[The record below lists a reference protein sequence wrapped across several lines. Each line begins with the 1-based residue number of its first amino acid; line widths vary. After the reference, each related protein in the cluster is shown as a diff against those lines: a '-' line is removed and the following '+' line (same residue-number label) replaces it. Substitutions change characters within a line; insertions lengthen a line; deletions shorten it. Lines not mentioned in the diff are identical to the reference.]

1 MNIKVLGAALSLA
14 LTAGTIITANAQK
27 VYKEGYFSFDTELRG
42 NPATVKSYFT
52 PDSSASVI
60 TFGAGNVK
68 MLSDAKRDYF
78 AVILD
83 IPVAGLKKAGVAS
96 AAEIE
101 QAFSGLP
108 SFTFTP
114 TAETKVISGFNC
126 KKVIAKDTKTA
137 KTYDLWITND
147 ISIPNSAISPYYAAA
162 GGVPIQYTSFQQG
175 QELSITIKSVTEG
188 KAPAGTF
195 AISKDFEKVSL
206 EDLNSGQ

>member
-1 MNIKVLGAALSLA
+1 MNNKVLGVALGIA
-14 LTAGTIITANAQK
+14 LTAGTLINANAQK

-52 PDSSASVI
+52 PDSSASVM

-78 AVILD
+78 AIVLD

-101 QAFSGLP
+101 QAFAGLP
-108 SFTFTP
+108 TFTFTP
-114 TAETKVISGFNC
+114 TTETKVISGFNC
-126 KKVIAKDTKTA
+126 KKVIAKDTKSG
-137 KTYDLWITND
+137 KNYDLWITND
-147 ISIPNSAISPYYAAA
+147 ISVPSSAISPYYASA
-162 GGVPIQYTSFQQG
+162 GGFPIQYTSFQQG
-175 QELSITIKSVTEG
+175 QESNITIKSVTEG

-195 AISKDFEKVSL
+195 AISKDFEKVSM

>member
-1 MNIKVLGAALSLA
+1 MNNKVLGAALSIA
-14 LTAGTIITANAQK
+14 LTAGTLINANAQK

-42 NPATVKSYFT
+42 NPASVKSYFT

-83 IPVAGLKKAGVAS
+83 IPVAGLKKAGVAT

-101 QAFSGLP
+101 QAFAGLP
-108 SFTFTP
+108 SFIFTP

-126 KKVIAKDTKTA
+126 KKVVAKEA
-137 KTYDLWITND
+137 KSGKAYDVWITND
-147 ISIPNSAISPYYAAA
+147 ITVPQSAIAPYYAAA
-162 GGVPIQYTSFQQG
+162 GGFPIQYTSFQQG
-175 QELSITIKSVTEG
+175 QELNITIKSVTEG

-195 AISKDFEKVSL
+195 AIASDFEKVSL

>member
-1 MNIKVLGAALSLA
+1 MNIKVLGAALSIA
-14 LTAGTIITANAQK
+14 LTAGTLINANAQK
-27 VYKEGYFSFDTELRG
+27 VYKEGYFAFDTELRG
-42 NPATVKSYFT
+42 NPASVKSYFT
-52 PDSSASVI
+52 PDSSASII

-78 AVILD
+78 AVVLD

-101 QAFSGLP
+101 QAFAGLP
-108 SFTFTP
+108 SFSFTP

-126 KKVIAKDTKTA
+126 KKVIAKDTKSG
-137 KTYDLWITND
+137 KSYDLWITND
-147 ISIPNSAISPYYAAA
+147 ISVPSSAISPYYASA

-175 QELSITIKSVTEG
+175 QEINITIKSVVEG

-195 AISKDFEKVSL
+195 SIAPDFEKVSL

>member
-1 MNIKVLGAALSLA
+1 MNNKVLGVALGIA
-14 LTAGTIITANAQK
+14 LTAGTLINANAQK
-27 VYKEGYFSFDTELRG
+27 VYKEGFFSFDTELRG

-78 AVILD
+78 AVVLD

-101 QAFSGLP
+101 QAFAGLP
-108 SFTFTP
+108 TFTFTP
-114 TAETKVISGFNC
+114 TTETKVISGFNC
-126 KKVIAKDTKTA
+126 KKVIAKDTKSG
-137 KTYDLWITND
+137 KNYDLWITND
-147 ISIPNSAISPYYAAA
+147 ISVPSSAISPYYASA
-162 GGVPIQYTSFQQG
+162 GGFPIQYTSFQQG
-175 QELSITIKSVTEG
+175 QELNITIKSVTEG

>member
-1 MNIKVLGAALSLA
+1 MNIKVLGATLGIA
-14 LTAGTIITANAQK
+14 LTIGTLINANAQK
-27 VYKEGYFSFDTELRG
+27 VYKEGYASYDTELRG

-68 MLSDAKRDYF
+68 ILSDAKRDYF
-78 AVILD
+78 AIVLN

-101 QAFSGLP
+101 QAFAGLP

-126 KKVIAKDTKTA
+126 KKVIAKEA
-137 KTYDLWITND
+137 KSGKSYDLWITND
-147 ISIPNSAISPYYAAA
+147 ISVPQSAIAPYYAAA
-162 GGVPIQYTSFQQG
+162 GGFPIQYTSFQQG
-175 QELSITIKSVTEG
+175 QEINITIKSVTEG
-188 KAPAGTF
+188 KAPAGTY
-195 AISKDFEKVSL
+195 AIGSDFEKVSL